1 MNAYDTIQTEHDT
14 LLQVYSRPDFVLTG
28 GRGSTLVDS
37 EGRAYIDCVAGI
49 AVNALGYGDPELTAV
64 AQEAAAGLWH
74 VSNLYHTAPA
84 TRLAQLLVETSGFA
98 QRVHFSLCGASA
110 NEGAFKFARKRARV
124 RHGEGKHTIV
134 SFSGAFHGRLFGSL
148 AATPRPKYQQPFEP
162 LMPGV
167 RVAGFND
174 LASAAAAIRDD
185 VCAVIVEPIQGEGGI
200 YPATPEF
207 LQGLRDLCDAHDAL
221 LIFDEVQCGLG
232 RTGTLWAWQG
242 YGVAPDL
249 LTSAKPLAGGL
260 PMGAILMTQAV
271 ADVMAVGD
279 HASTFAG
286 GPFVATVAEAVVRRI
301 SAPAF
306 LVDVATKGTY
316 FKERLQEINSPH
328 IQEVRGQGLL
338 LGVQLDIAA
347 NDVVKAGLDQGL
359 ILVNA
364 GPDVLRLVPP
374 LVITRDEID
383 TVVDR
388 LETIMRMLDA

>member
-1 MNAYDTIQTEHDT
+1 MNAYATIQTEHDVI
-14 LLQVYSRPDFVLTG
+14 LQVYSRPDFVLTG
-28 GRGSTLVDS
+28 GRGSTLFDS

-84 TRLAQLLVETSGFA
+84 ARLAQLLVDTSGFA

-110 NEGAFKFARKRARV
+110 NEGAFKIARKRARV
-124 RHGEGKHTIV
+124 HHGEGKHTIV

-174 LASAAAAIRDD
+174 LASAASAIQDD

-207 LQGLRDLCDAHDAL
+207 LHGLRNLCDAHDAL

-242 YGVAPDL
+242 YGVVPDL
-249 LTSAKPLAGGL
+249 LTTAKPLAGGL

-306 LVDVATKGTY
+306 LADVVAKGTY

-328 IQEVRGQGLL
+328 IREVRGQGLL
-338 LGVQLDIAA
+338 LGLQLDIAA

-388 LETIMRMLDA
+388 LGAIMRTLG

>member
-1 MNAYDTIQTEHDT
+1 MNGYDTIQTEHDYI
-14 LLQVYSRPDFVLTG
+14 LQVYSRPDLVLTS
-28 GRGSTLVDS
+28 GRGSTLFDS
-37 EGRAYIDCVAGI
+37 QGQAYIDCVAGI
-49 AVNALGYGDPELTAV
+49 AVNALGYGDPELIAV

-84 TRLAQLLVETSGFA
+84 ARLARLLVETSGFA

-148 AATPRPKYQQPFEP
+148 AVTPRPKYQQPFEP

-174 LASAAAAIRDD
+174 LESAQAAIQDD
-185 VCAVIVEPIQGEGGI
+185 VCAVIVEPVQGEGGI
-200 YPATPEF
+200 YPAAPEF
-207 LQGLRDLCDAHDAL
+207 LHGLRELCDAHDAL

-242 YGVAPDL
+242 YGVAPDV
-249 LTSAKPLAGGL
+249 LTVAKPLAGGL

-301 SAPAF
+301 ADPVF
-306 LVDVATKGTY
+306 LADVAAKGAY

-338 LGVQLDIAA
+338 LGVQLDIPA
-347 NDVVKAGLDQGL
+347 NDVVKAGLNQGL

-374 LVITRDEID
+374 LVMTRDEID

-388 LETIMRMLDA
+388 LDGIMQVLDG